1 MCATA
6 SAAPRNPTCCE
17 RRLPGARFQCVL
29 AVQGNL
35 LARAMSTRLDG
46 EPIGI
51 ITIED
56 VLEEIL
62 QQEIVDETDRFIDN
76 DQRHKVCLART
87 HRHVHS
93 VPALHLSA
101 AIFKRSMFRT
111 MSSSSCVLTRRLP

>member
-1 MCATA
+1 MLT
-6 SAAPRNPTCCE
+6 SVAA
-17 RRLPGARFQCVL
+17 
-29 AVQGNL
+29 QGNL

-76 DQRHKVCLART
+76 DQRHKVRMHSSKAETTMAHACATACCTGSAHSSLA
-87 HRHVHS
+87 
-93 VPALHLSA
+93 
-101 AIFKRSMFRT
+101 
-111 MSSSSCVLTRRLP
+111 C